1 MKDFQNIINIDEYD
15 YDLPEER
22 IAQYPQTERDGSR
35 LLVYRQGSISEDIF
49 RNITEHLPA
58 SSLLVFNN
66 TRVIRARL
74 LFTKQSGSNIEV
86 LLLEPLNPS
95 DYSRNFASEKP
106 VEWKCM
112 IGNLKKWKEGPLS
125 LSFEVNKKQY
135 KLIAIREGP
144 AGEAWRVKFCWEP
157 GEISFAG
164 VINSA
169 GHIPLPPYVNR
180 EDEEID
186 NIRYQTVYGKISGS
200 VASPTAGLH
209 FTEKVLYDI
218 LNKGIDTTE
227 ITLHVGAGTFQPVRS
242 NNLSDHVMHCEHYA
256 VTRNTIENLLS
267 NQGRIIAVGT
277 TSVRTLESMYW
288 LGRKLILEPD
298 NEEKQ
303 LHTGQWE
310 PYQPGRAGETSVR
323 ESFESLLRKMDKN
336 GTENIIASTSLM
348 IIPGYDFRIINA
360 MITNFHQP
368 RSTLLLLVSAWTGK
382 NWKKIYDFAMHHN
395 FRFLSYGDS
404 SLLIK

>member
-15 YDLPEER
+15 YDLPEKR
-22 IAQYPQTERDGSR
+22 IAQYPLTERDGSR
-35 LLVYRQGSISEDIF
+35 LLVYRKGKISEDIF
-49 RNITEHLPA
+49 RNITGYLPA

-66 TRVIRARL
+66 TRVIKARL
-74 LFTKQSGSNIEV
+74 LFTKQTGSNIEI
-86 LLLEPLNPS
+86 LLLEPLEPS
-95 DYSRNFASEKP
+95 DYSCNFASEKH

-112 IGNLKKWKEGPLS
+112 IGNLKKWKEGPLT

-135 KLIAIREGP
+135 KLFATREGRC
-144 AGEAWRVKFCWEP
+144 GEAWRVKLCWEP
-157 GEISFAG
+157 GEISFAR

-169 GHIPLPPYVNR
+169 GHLPLPPYVNR

-209 FTEKVLYDI
+209 FTKNVLCDI
-218 LNKGIDTTE
+218 INIGIDSTE
-227 ITLHVGAGTFQPVRS
+227 ITLHVGAGTFQPVRT
-242 NNLSDHVMHCEHYA
+242 NNISDHVMHCEHYT
-256 VTRNTIENLLS
+256 VTRNTIEKILS
-267 NQGRIIAVGT
+267 NTDNIIAVGT
-277 TSVRTLESMYW
+277 TSVRTLESLYW
-288 LGRKLILEPD
+288 SGRKLILYPD
-298 NEEKQ
+298 TEKKQ
-303 LHTGQWE
+303 FHTRQWE
-310 PYQPGRAGETSVR
+310 PYQVGHTEEISVQ
-323 ESFESLLRKMDKN
+323 ESLESLLREMDKR
-336 GTENIIASTSLM
+336 GTENIIASTELM
-348 IIPGYDFRIINA
+348 IIPGYDFRIING

-382 NWKKIYDFAMHHN
+382 NWKKIYDFAVHNN

>member
-169 GHIPLPPYVNR
+169 GHIPDR
-180 EDEEID
+180 
-186 NIRYQTVYGKISGS
+186 KS
-200 VASPTAGLH
+200 V
-209 FTEKVLYDI
+209 V
-218 LNKGIDTTE
+218 
-227 ITLHVGAGTFQPVRS
+227 
-242 NNLSDHVMHCEHYA
+242 
-256 VTRNTIENLLS
+256 
-267 NQGRIIAVGT
+267 
-277 TSVRTLESMYW
+277 
-288 LGRKLILEPD
+288 
-298 NEEKQ
+298 
-303 LHTGQWE
+303 
-310 PYQPGRAGETSVR
+310 
-323 ESFESLLRKMDKN
+323 
-336 GTENIIASTSLM
+336 
-348 IIPGYDFRIINA
+348 
-360 MITNFHQP
+360 
-368 RSTLLLLVSAWTGK
+368 
-382 NWKKIYDFAMHHN
+382 
-395 FRFLSYGDS
+395 
-404 SLLIK
+404 